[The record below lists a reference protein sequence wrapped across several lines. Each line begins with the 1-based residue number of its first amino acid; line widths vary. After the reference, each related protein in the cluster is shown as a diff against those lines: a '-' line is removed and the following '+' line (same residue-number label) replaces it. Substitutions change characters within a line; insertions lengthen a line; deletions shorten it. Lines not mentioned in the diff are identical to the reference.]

1 MRPVATLVARS
12 VVCVLIGLLGHVS
25 EPGETAESTEMPF
38 GGEGQT
44 RVGPEK
50 HALDAGGCTLAPS
63 GNAIRRILCARRVVH
78 GSILCDPIQ
87 PNPSAD

>member
-1 MRPVATLVARS
+1 VRPVATLVARS
-12 VVCVLIGLLGHVS
+12 VVCVFIGLLGHVS

-50 HALDAGGCTLAPS
+50 HALDGG
-63 GNAIRRILCARRVVH
+63 GVHIGAIWQR
-78 GSILCDPIQ
+78 D
-87 PNPSAD
+87 